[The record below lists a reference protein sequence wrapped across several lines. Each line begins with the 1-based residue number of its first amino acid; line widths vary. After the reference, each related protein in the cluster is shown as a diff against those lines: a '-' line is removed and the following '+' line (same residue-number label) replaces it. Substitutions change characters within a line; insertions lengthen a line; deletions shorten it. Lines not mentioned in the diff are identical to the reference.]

1 MWCGQD
7 EGRPGEVVSLA
18 GNFRCALGVAVA
30 REAELGAAALGVA
43 GVGPPRVGAE
53 ARVREVAEEGIAEGA
68 QASGED
74 GGKEVTGYRSFHIG

>member
-1 MWCGQD
+1 M
-7 EGRPGEVVSLA
+7 SLA

-30 REAELGAAALGVA
+30 RVAELGEAELGAAALGVA

-53 ARVREVAEEGIAEGA
+53 GRVCEVAAEGVAEGA

>member
-30 REAELGAAALGVA
+30 GVA

-53 ARVREVAEEGIAEGA
+53 ARVREVAEEGVAEGA